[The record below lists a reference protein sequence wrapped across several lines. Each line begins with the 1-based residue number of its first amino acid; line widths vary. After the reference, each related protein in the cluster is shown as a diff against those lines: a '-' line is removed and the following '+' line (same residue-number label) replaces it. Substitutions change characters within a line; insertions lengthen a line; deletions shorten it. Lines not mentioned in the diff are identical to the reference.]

1 MNKYELVI
9 VVDSK
14 LNKESESNFNKEMD
28 NKIKEYGKIINKEDK
43 GIKKLA
49 YEVKKNKEARYIVY
63 LFEIPV
69 NKKKEAVY
77 EIERFCRIKDEILKF
92 ITVKL

>member
-43 GIKKLA
+43 CIKKLA

>member
-69 NKKKEAVY
+69 NKRKEAVY